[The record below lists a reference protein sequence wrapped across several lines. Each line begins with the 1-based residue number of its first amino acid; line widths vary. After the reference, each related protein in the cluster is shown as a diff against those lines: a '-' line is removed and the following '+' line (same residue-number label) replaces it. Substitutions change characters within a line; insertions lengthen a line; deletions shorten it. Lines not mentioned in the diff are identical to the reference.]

1 MARGYLLKAVLA
13 CLVASTALGFVF
25 MAVAYPV
32 VPRWLFTSITIGTVA
47 YTAITLAAIRGV
59 WQAYPAAAIMAVI
72 TLTASLTSR
81 AHYAF
86 IEQGLLVQSAIFITG
101 SILQIA
107 LLILL
112 LATFATRTPLRRRP
126 SQDR

>member
-13 CLVASTALGFVF
+13 CLVASTVLGFVF
-25 MAVAYPV
+25 MVVAYPV

-47 YTAITLAAIRGV
+47 YTAITLAAIKGV
-59 WQAYPAAAIMAVI
+59 WQAYPAAAITAVI

-86 IEQGLLVQSAIFITG
+86 IEQGLLIQSAIFITG
-101 SILQIA
+101 SILQIT

-112 LATFATRTPLRRRP
+112 LAAFTTCTPLRRQS
-126 SQDR
+126 SQYR